1 VKDLLTYTTRA
12 LNRRNFLRGATT
24 TAFGTFAA
32 VAVGH
37 TSVAVAAPCTG
48 PGGTG
53 SCGCACRGKTCS
65 SCGAGVHCHGVP
77 SFCGGTC
84 WASGSGHCCDCQ
96 CHEGTS
102 AADQWYCYCFG

>member
-1 VKDLLTYTTRA
+1 VKDLLTHTTRV

-24 TAFGTFAA
+24 TAFGTMAA
-32 VAVGH
+32 VSVGR

-48 PGGTG
+48 PGGSGACGCTCHGSTCG
-53 SCGCACRGKTCS
+53 SCGS
-65 SCGAGVHCHGVP
+65 YHCHSVAAQ
-77 SFCGGTC
+77 FCGGVC
-84 WASGSGHCCDCQ
+84 WASGKGHCCDCQ

>member
-1 VKDLLTYTTRA
+1 MKQLLVNTTRA
-12 LNRRNFLRGATT
+12 VNRRNFLRGGTVAT
-24 TAFGTFAA
+24 FGTFAA
-32 VAVGH
+32 VAVGR

-53 SCGCACRGKTCS
+53 SCGCSCRGSTCS
-65 SCGAGVHCHGVP
+65 SCGSYHCHGVP

-84 WASGSGHCCDCQ
+84 WASSSGGHCCDCQ

-102 AADQWYCYCFG
+102 AADQWYCYCHG